1 MDTIAA
7 LMAVTTL
14 TTATSAP
21 PPRKKSITDNISEL
35 PFLLICK
42 PEQSGKTFIMI
53 QQLISDLHE
62 PDEQGRT
69 TINFIFC
76 DNSLL
81 LTKQTSERIDGDL
94 KNFVAEDGKTY
105 VEFSSRPGNEYNCRA
120 AVSEAILV
128 DDVTNLVC
136 CTNATRITDVD
147 KIIRRLTKSKQQRGK
162 FIFKIW
168 LDEADKFVSPIK
180 KKFIPLLRDLDGS
193 VELKCL
199 TATPDS
205 LFKKFHGI
213 NVFPLERTTTDAYH
227 GWNDNIKNIVTNND
241 GTTAGFVD
249 QILDANRGL
258 IVPGKNWYVPAD
270 REKRNHNLIKTILNG
285 YGFAVFVVNGDGL
298 KLSIP
303 QMSHIIE
310 DKNKELNK
318 QILEMCGKFN
328 ILGKFPIAVTGNI
341 CVGRGISIMS
351 EDFIFEYGIFSSC
364 VKKAEVSQNAGRLK
378 GNIKKWASY
387 KKPVVFTTQRFDT
400 IAQEWEEKS
409 RRLAVLASER
419 KADGEST
426 VISSSDYKTMGDPY
440 DYVCHP
446 VPFNTM
452 DDVRIFLAQEHIW
465 KTKMRLERAPQPR
478 GSPASLREQCGGFE
492 VTTKLL
498 KKGETKAT
506 LTKESRLTKTIVDG
520 IAPGSCIST
529 TKKGSRF
536 LVLPYYENSDSP
548 ATDVKYQLRYLC
560 YK

>member
-1 MDTIAA
+1 MDTVAA
-7 LMAVTTL
+7 LMAVA
-14 TTATSAP
+14 TATSAATP
-21 PPRKKSITDNISEL
+21 PPSQKKRSTENISEL

-53 QQLISDLHE
+53 QQLISDLDE
-62 PDEQGRT
+62 PDELGRT
-69 TINFIFC
+69 TVNFIFC

-81 LTKQTSERIDGDL
+81 LAKQTSERIDNGL
-94 KNFVAEDGKTY
+94 KDFVAQDGKTY
-105 VEFSSRPGNEYNCRA
+105 VEFSSRSGNEYNCRS

-147 KIIRRLTKSKQQRGK
+147 KIIRRLNKSKQQRGK
-162 FIFKIW
+162 YIFKIW
-168 LDEADKFVSPIK
+168 LDEADKFVTPIK
-180 KKFIPLLRDLDGS
+180 KNFIPLLRDLNDS

-199 TATPDS
+199 TATPDT
-205 LFKKFHGI
+205 LFKKFQGI
-213 NVFPLERTTTDAYH
+213 NVFPLEHTTTDVYH
-227 GWNDNIKNIVTNND
+227 GWNDNDKQIFTNEC

-249 QILDANRGL
+249 QILDTHGDL
-258 IVPGKNWYVPAD
+258 IVPGTNWYVPAD

-298 KLSIP
+298 KLSIQGMP
-303 QMSHIIE
+303 DITE

-318 QILEMCGKFN
+318 QILEMCNKFK
-328 ILGKFPIAVTGNI
+328 ILGKYPIAITGNI

-351 EDFIFEYGIFSSC
+351 KDFIFDYGILSSC
-364 VKKAEVSQNAGRLK
+364 AKKAEVSQNAGRLK
-378 GNIKKWASY
+378 GNMKALPNY
-387 KKPVVFTTQRFDT
+387 KKPVVFTTKRFDE

-409 RRLAVLASER
+409 RRLAVLAFER
-419 KADGEST
+419 QIEGEST
-426 VISSSDYKTMGDPY
+426 VISSSDFKTMSDTF

-446 VPFNTM
+446 THFSTM
-452 DDVRIFLAQEHIW
+452 ADVREFLFQEKIW
-465 KTKMRLERAPQPR
+465 KIGMRLDRAPQPR
-478 GSPASLREQCGGFE
+478 GSPTTLREQCDGFE

-506 LTKESRLTKTIVDG
+506 LTKASRLTKSVVDG
-520 IAPGSCIST
+520 IAHGTCIS

-536 LVLPYYENSDSP
+536 LVLPYYETIESP
-548 ATDVKYQLRYLC
+548 ATDVKYQLRHLR